1 MSAAAERTFE
11 PPELIDPARWPKK
24 PYCADDLADGV
35 CIRALQSALKRPY
48 IQANPPHLRVWSI
61 YDIDRSGAALAW
73 EDANLPCPSWIAV
86 NLENLHGHL
95 VWGLSAPVLVDSPDL
110 RQKPLRYLCAV
121 EAAFRA
127 RLEADQGYSG
137 LLTKNPTHQRW
148 RVLRGPRVGYTLQEL
163 ADCFDAEELSFY
175 VAKSKKPEEV
185 GLGRNVALFDWLR
198 RWAYVAIR
206 RYRTARNQFPQW
218 QAECYEKSLGRN
230 GDFARPL
237 DGRECY
243 HVAKSVAKWTWRKDA
258 EAQARFLARQAAR
271 GRKGGLASGVVRR
284 AGSVEEAK
292 PWEAEGICRRT
303 WYSRKSGLIVPGDG
317 DS

>member
-1 MSAAAERTFE
+1 M
-11 PPELIDPARWPKK
+11 
-24 PYCADDLADGV
+24 
-35 CIRALQSALKRPY
+35 
-48 IQANPPHLRVWSI
+48 
-61 YDIDRSGAALAW
+61 
-73 EDANLPCPSWIAV
+73 PCPSWAAV

-127 RLEADQGYSG
+127 RLDADQGYSG

-148 RVLRGPRVGYTLQEL
+148 RVERGPRVGYTLEEL
-163 ADCFDAEELSFY
+163 ADCFDAGELSSH

-198 RWAYVAIR
+198 QWAYAAIR
-206 RYRTARNQFPQW
+206 RYRGLRNQFPQW

-237 DGRECY
+237 DSRECY
-243 HVAKSVAKWTWRKDA
+243 HVAKSVSRWTWHKDA
-258 EAQARFLARQAAR
+258 EAHARFLARQAAR

-292 PWEAEGICRRT
+292 PWEAEGISRKT
-303 WYSRKSGLIVPGDG
+303 WYRRKSGLIVPGEG